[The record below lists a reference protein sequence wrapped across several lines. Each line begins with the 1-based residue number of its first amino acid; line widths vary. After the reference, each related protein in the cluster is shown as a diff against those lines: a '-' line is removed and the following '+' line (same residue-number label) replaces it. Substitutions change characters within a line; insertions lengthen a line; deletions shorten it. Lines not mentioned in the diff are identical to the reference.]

1 MRVNIDIFLDIE
13 GSKLRSGGPF
23 NINPREYKDNPELAV
38 AIVAYQ
44 FIQKKIRQTGYRD
57 TIIDKVLYEGNKDI
71 TELTRQIRWIPPED
85 NLPF

>member
-1 MRVNIDIFLDIE
+1 MRVGIDVFLNIE
-13 GSKLRSGGPF
+13 GSKMRSGGSF
-23 NINPREYKDNPELAV
+23 NVNPRECKEDPDRAV

-44 FIQKKIRQTGYRD
+44 YIMDIKRQTGYRD
-57 TIIDKVLYEGNKDI
+57 MIIEKVLYEGNKDI